1 MNSRKNSS
9 KYEDDTTIDELYGS
23 PLKRLQHKIYNG
35 CFNIDD
41 SSDDGTDYGDD
52 LDVATAY
59 FGDFEEM
66 NSNSAV
72 DD

>member
-1 MNSRKNSS
+1 M
-9 KYEDDTTIDELYGS
+9 YGS

-66 NSNSAV
+66 NSNSGV